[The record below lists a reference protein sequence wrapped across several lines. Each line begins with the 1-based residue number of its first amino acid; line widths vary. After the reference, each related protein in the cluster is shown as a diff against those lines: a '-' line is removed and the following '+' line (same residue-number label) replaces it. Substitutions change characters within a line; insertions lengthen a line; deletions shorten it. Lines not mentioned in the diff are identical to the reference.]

1 MPESDTLEAVA
12 PPRTPEDDGLPVARR
27 RWALTALYAALVLVV
42 VDGAVVNVALPTI
55 GHALR
60 VGSASS
66 VAVATSY
73 QLAVVISLL
82 PLAALGESIGPRRV
96 FVGGAAV
103 FIAASGLC
111 ALSPNLWFLV
121 AARFLQGLGGGGIMA
136 LAAMLLRF
144 SMPKDRLA
152 HAIGW
157 NAVVV
162 ALSGAAGPSIGALI
176 LSVASWP
183 WLFAVNLPIGA
194 LALAASRALPS
205 VPGSGNRVDAISAA
219 VSAGLFMLFFVGAGR
234 IAEQQAV
241 GLGLIVAA
249 VVCLIGLVRRERG
262 RAAPL
267 VPVDLFADLAF
278 RRTVLASGAT
288 FCAQMMSGIA
298 LPFHLQRALGA
309 SVLATG
315 AYMSAWPIA
324 IVASASFA
332 GRLAGRMP
340 ASKLCSIGTSVL
352 AVALLATGLFPT
364 AVGIAP
370 ILVLM
375 AVAGFGFG
383 IFQPAN
389 NRLLLLSAPKA
400 RSGAAGGVQGTT
412 RLVGQTLGATILTA
426 LFQLIAGDM
435 APRVA
440 LIVAAG
446 FALTAAM
453 IGAVNARH
461 IG

>member
-1 MPESDTLEAVA
+1 MYESHGIGAA
-12 PPRTPEDDGLPVARR
+12 ASPPPPEDDGLPPRRR
-27 RWALTALYAALVLVV
+27 RWALTAIYSALVLVV

-55 GHALR
+55 GETLH
-60 VGSASS
+60 VGSAAS

-82 PLAALGESIGPRRV
+82 PFSALGESVGPRRV
-96 FVGGAAV
+96 FVSGAAV
-103 FIAASGLC
+103 FIAASALC
-111 ALSPNLWFLV
+111 AMSPSLGFLV
-121 AARFLQGLGGGGIMA
+121 AARFLQGLGGGAIMA
-136 LAAMLLRF
+136 LNAMLLRY
-144 SMPKDRLA
+144 SMPRNRLA
-152 HAIGW
+152 AAIGW
-157 NAVVV
+157 NAVMV
-162 ALSGAAGPSIGALI
+162 ALSGAAGPSIGAFI
-176 LSVASWP
+176 LSIASWR
-183 WLFAVNLPIGA
+183 WIFAVNLPIGV
-194 LALAASRALPS
+194 LALVVARALPR

-219 VSAGLFMLFFVGAGR
+219 MSAGLFMLFFVGAGR
-234 IAEQQAV
+234 IAEQPAV

-249 VVCLIGLVRRERG
+249 AVCLIGLIRRERG

-278 RRTVLASGAT
+278 RRTVLASAAT

-340 ASKLCSIGTSVL
+340 ASRLCSIGTSVL
-352 AVALLATGLFPT
+352 AIALAAAGLAPSAGGVL
-364 AVGIAP
+364 P
-370 ILVLM
+370 ILALM
-375 AVAGFGFG
+375 ALAGLGFG

-435 APRVA
+435 APRVG
-440 LIVAAG
+440 LVVAAG
-446 FALTAAM
+446 FALLAAM
-453 IGAVNARH
+453 IGAANARRT
-461 IG
+461 G